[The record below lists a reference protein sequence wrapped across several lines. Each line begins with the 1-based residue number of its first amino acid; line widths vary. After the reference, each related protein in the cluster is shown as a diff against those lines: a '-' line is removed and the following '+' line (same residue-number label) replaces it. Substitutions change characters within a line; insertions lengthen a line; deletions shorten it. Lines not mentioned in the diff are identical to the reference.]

1 MTRTFTLRSFL
12 FTQGIFHSRKELN
25 LNEFVEKSW
34 SNIRIPLPRQF
45 YPRLRSSTACSDPA
59 FRFRNNKDPRLCEYS
74 IFRGGYVSLSFR
86 ETLAEQTWKM
96 EAGPSLQRCNAED
109 DKKTVVIKYSLY
121 VIKSPICPDYSVWSS
136 CLKRRI
142 NHKRDENV
150 RFIRSLDYQFVHS
163 TYV

>member
-45 YPRLRSSTACSDPA
+45 YPRLRSSTACSDPV
-59 FRFRNNKDPRLCEYS
+59 FRFRNNKDPRLCEYG

-121 VIKSPICPDYSVWSS
+121 VIKSPICPDYSVWSN